1 MALSPYRPH
10 EYCQMIPQV
19 AVPTLPPVNL
29 QNRGEKVSINYFTI
43 TAESIARSSVNFHSQ
58 SADRRM
64 NLNRFQ

>member
-1 MALSPYRPH
+1 
-10 EYCQMIPQV
+10 MIPQG

-29 QNRGEKVSINYFTI
+29 QNRGEKVSINYFTM